1 MTHVPAERCLSVIQL
16 LAEKAEEM
24 PLGEIAERL
33 DLPKSGVHRLLAT
46 LAELGWV
53 TQDPQT
59 NFYRLTMRLAILGQR
74 FYIATG
80 IPDVCQPLLD
90 GLAADS
96 REFVRL
102 AVVDS
107 DSLVWVAHAQGAKG
121 GLMYQPTLLTATV
134 PLHATASG
142 KAWLATLPVDA
153 AVEIVLRNQGLA
165 NPELFGPN
173 VVRSISQLTAELE
186 ATARRGY
193 GVAVSEAEPG
203 VTALAAAIGSC
214 GGVAAA
220 GTVSVAGPGVRMTET
235 RLRELAPAVLGTA
248 AELSKMWPLRLRVDH
263 RTGPA
268 GLDLVQSRRRRRME
282 NLAQP

>member
-1 MTHVPAERCLSVIQL
+1 
-16 LAEKAEEM
+16 M

-53 TQDPQT
+53 KQDPQT
-59 NFYRLTMRLAILGQR
+59 SFYRLTMRLAILGQR
-74 FYIATG
+74 FYVATG
-80 IPDVCQPLLD
+80 IPNICQPLLD
-90 GLAADS
+90 GLAAAS

-142 KAWLATLPVDA
+142 KAWLATLPIDTAIEV
-153 AVEIVLRNQGLA
+153 VLRNGGLA
-165 NPELFGPN
+165 NPEAYGPN
-173 VVRSISQLTAELE
+173 VVRSIFALTADLE
-186 ATARRGY
+186 ATAQRGY

-203 VTALAAAIGSC
+203 VTALAAAIRTRDGGS
-214 GGVAAA
+214 AA
-220 GTVSVAGPGVRMTET
+220 GTVSVAGPGVRMTKA
-235 RLRELAPAVLGTA
+235 RIRELAPAVLDA
-248 AELSKMWPLRLRVDH
+248 AEELAKLWPPRLRVDH
-263 RTGPA
+263 GAGPTGPSA
-268 GLDLVQSRRRRRME
+268 VQSARTPRVE
-282 NLAQP
+282 NLVGP

>member
-16 LAEKAEEM
+16 LAEHAAEM
-24 PLGEIAERL
+24 PLGEIAGHLE
-33 DLPKSGVHRLLAT
+33 LPKSGVHRLLAT
-46 LAELGWV
+46 LVELGWAR
-53 TQDPQT
+53 QDPQT

-90 GLAADS
+90 GLAAES

-107 DSLVWVAHAQGAKG
+107 DSLVWVAHAQGATG
-121 GLMYQPTLLTATV
+121 GLIYQPALLTATV

-153 AVEIVLRNQGLA
+153 AIKLVLANEGLA
-165 NPELFGPN
+165 NPEAFGPN
-173 VVRSISQLTAELE
+173 VVRSISALTAELK
-186 ATARRGY
+186 AAARRGY

-203 VTALAAAIGSC
+203 VTALAVAIRSRDSA
-214 GGVAAA
+214 AAA
-220 GTVSVAGPGVRMTET
+220 GTVSVAGPGVRMTEA
-235 RLRELAPAVLGTA
+235 RLRELAPTVLGTA
-248 AELSKMWPLRLRVDH
+248 AELSKIWPLRLRVDH
-263 RTGPA
+263 RSSPA
-268 GLDLVQSRRRRRME
+268 GGNPVPGRRPRGME
-282 NLAQP
+282 HIAET